1 MFFAQLFQNK
11 PLMCALAAWLAAQV
25 IKFFLYWALEKK
37 ISWRRAWGS
46 GGMPSS
52 HSACT
57 LALAV
62 STGLENGFDSTLFA
76 IAFLVMA
83 IVIYDAMGVRY
94 ETGKQGQIINKILA
108 ELFVEGK
115 PLTDEKLKEL
125 VGHTPFEVI
134 GGMLTGALVLLLFYL

>member
-1 MFFAQLFQNK
+1 MFWTQLIHNR
-11 PLMCALAAWLAAQV
+11 PLICAAIAWTVAQV
-25 IKFFLYWALEKK
+25 IKFILYSFIEKRVD
-37 ISWRRAWGS
+37 WRRAWGS